1 MTDERPDEGWEW
13 LGMVDPVKVER
24 ERFNIPNVGVLRNRE
39 GIHLGDLSI
48 RPQGTREVA
57 IIRALTRERERENR
71 ERHRVE
77 VRGAMHGRIR
87 TLENTLARERREHAK
102 TAAWRQKLS
111 DMGRL
116 HSGPSSLEAP

>member
-1 MTDERPDEGWEW
+1 MTDESPDEGWEW
-13 LGMVDPVKVER
+13 LGMVNPHTIER
-24 ERFNIPNVGVLRNRE
+24 ERFNVSARSLRNRE
-39 GIHLGDLSI
+39 GVHLGSLHDTTPDVDV
-48 RPQGTREVA
+48 RV
-57 IIRALTRERERENR
+57 IRALTRERERENR

-111 DMGRL
+111 DTGRL

>member
-1 MTDERPDEGWEW
+1 MTDESPDEGWEW
-13 LGMVDPVKVER
+13 LGMVNPRTIER
-24 ERFNIPNVGVLRNRE
+24 ERFNVTARSLRNRE
-39 GIHLGDLSI
+39 GVHLGNLHDTTPKVDV
-48 RPQGTREVA
+48 RV
-57 IIRALTRERERENR
+57 IRALSREREREAAD
-71 ERHRVE
+71 RHRTE
-77 VRGAMHGRIR
+77 VRGNMHGRIR